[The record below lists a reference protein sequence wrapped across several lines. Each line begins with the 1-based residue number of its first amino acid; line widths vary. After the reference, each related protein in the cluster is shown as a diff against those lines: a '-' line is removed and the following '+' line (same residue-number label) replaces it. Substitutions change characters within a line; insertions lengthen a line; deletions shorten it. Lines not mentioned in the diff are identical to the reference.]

1 MAPLPFELFRDRGQS
16 YSEIIQNYPR
26 APLNNA
32 DGSQVYRRACHL
44 DVTLLAYV
52 RTPKSDNEEGGL
64 ACKPLR
70 AEPKAPICVVVLLA
84 KD

>member
-1 MAPLPFELFRDRGQS
+1 V
-16 YSEIIQNYPR
+16 IIGADSGSRPR
-26 APLNNA
+26 ASLNNA
-32 DGSQVYRRACHL
+32 AGTQAYRRACHR

-52 RTPKSDNEEGGL
+52 RTPKSGNEEGGL

-70 AEPKAPICVVVLLA
+70 AGPKAPICVVVLLA